1 MGILES
7 TQLVD
12 FLMRDKIILITGATS
27 GIGKAVALNLAKRGA
42 TIVITCRNREKGER
56 VKYELINLSDNNSI
70 HVLEANLSRKND
82 IKGLADSFKNI
93 FPRLDILINNVG
105 TLGTPKRLENADGH
119 ELTIA
124 TNYFS
129 QFLMVHYLQDWLQK
143 SDHARIIN
151 VLSATYRMSTID
163 WKDFMV
169 KNRYRPLIA
178 YSKSKVMI
186 ALFSFELA
194 ERLKDLGI
202 TVNCVDPG
210 TVYTNIAN
218 TFPKAFRLAYK
229 LGEPFMRTPEK
240 GAETI
245 VYLASAKKLKGV
257 TGKLF
262 KDKKILKP
270 SKYST
275 DEAVRKQLW
284 GETVRYLNL

>member
-1 MGILES
+1 
-7 TQLVD
+7 
-12 FLMRDKIILITGATS
+12 MRDKIILITGSTS

-42 TIVITCRNREKGER
+42 TVVITCRNREKGER
-56 VKYELINLSDNNSI
+56 VKYELINLSGNNSI
-70 HVLEANLSRKND
+70 HVLEANLSRKKD
-82 IKGLADSFKNI
+82 IKELAESFKNI
-93 FPRLDILINNVG
+93 FPRLDVLINNAG
-105 TLGTPKRLENADGH
+105 TLGTPKRMENEDGH

-129 QFLMVHYLQDWLQK
+129 QFLLVHYLKDWLMK
-143 SDHARIIN
+143 SDQARIIN
-151 VLSATYRMSTID
+151 VSSATYRMSTID

-169 KNRYRPLIA
+169 QGRYRPLIA
-178 YSKSKVMI
+178 YSKSKAMI

-194 ERLKDLGI
+194 ERLKDTEI
-202 TVNCVDPG
+202 TVNCIDPG

-218 TFPKAFRLAYK
+218 TFPKLFRLAYK

-245 VYLASAKKLKGV
+245 IYLASEKKLKGV

-275 DEAVRKQLW
+275 DESVRKQLW
-284 GETVRYLNL
+284 EETLKYLGL